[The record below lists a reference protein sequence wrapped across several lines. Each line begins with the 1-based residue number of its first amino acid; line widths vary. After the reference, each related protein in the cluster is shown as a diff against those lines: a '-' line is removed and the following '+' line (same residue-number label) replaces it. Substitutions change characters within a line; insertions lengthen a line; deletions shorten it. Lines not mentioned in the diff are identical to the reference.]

1 MMKMAENRTKTGIL
15 CQNRHYAY
23 QNSNYNL
30 KPTISKIAPREGCE
44 AR

>member
-1 MMKMAENRTKTGIL
+1 MMKMAENRAKICVL
-15 CQNRHYAY
+15 YQNRHYAY

-30 KPTISKIAPREGCE
+30 KPTISKIAPAACCE

>member
-1 MMKMAENRTKTGIL
+1 MMKIAENRAKTGIL

-30 KPTISKIAPREGCE
+30 KPDTSEIAPAACCE
-44 AR
+44 AH